1 MNTHSREGDGRMDTL
16 VSCCLEAG
24 AELSF
29 LKKIFHANTTEEAFS
44 FIREEGLSEEVTEIL
59 LKRISHYLGHRAPEG
74 FQTGVLLFSQEGGF
88 LGSSAGTDAL
98 ARRLLMEAEE
108 RRKENVH
115 GRNET

>member
-1 MNTHSREGDGRMDTL
+1 M
-16 VSCCLEAG
+16 
-24 AELSF
+24 
-29 LKKIFHANTTEEAFS
+29 KKIFHANTTEEAFS

-59 LKRISHYLGHRAPEG
+59 LKRISHYLEHRAPEG
-74 FQTGVLLFSQEGGF
+74 FQTGVLLFSQESGF

-98 ARRLLMEAEE
+98 ARRLLLEAEK